1 MTQAQPPA
9 PGWPPPGPGPTPA
22 HPGPPPASG
31 QPWPAFPPPP
41 PPPRSRR
48 KLWIGLAAGALALAV
63 CAGTLVGVGLGLRDD
78 EEGPARKAA
87 AAANGVT
94 VTDAELTALLDRHGK
109 ALAAKDLDGWL
120 AAFDPARKD
129 LVAAQ
134 TRLFRN
140 LAKLPLSV
148 ARYETVEKQ
157 GRTGDAF
164 GQGVTFQLDVS
175 FVHQFDGFDLAPVT
189 EWYRWT
195 LVRPARDAPIRVT
208 AVTGAPAAANGSSKT
223 VHYPGPWDRWPEI
236 HVERTPHTLVI
247 ADSGRAALAKRY
259 APTAEAAAVHDLAV
273 WRAGGLPGPVPNGF
287 VIALAKGRAEMGSL
301 YRIGTGKATEAGFS
315 MPMVAA
321 ERRDGTFVV
330 GGTRVVVDTDT
341 SYFTRTGGDD
351 AGMVFRHE
359 VAHSLVS
366 PRTNLAEVDAFDTLD
381 EWVVEGFAEYVAF
394 HGRPLGD
401 SERTAPARRMLR
413 GWNGKL
419 PDNGDWDN
427 PDLVS
432 FHYWLGHTA
441 MNHLAAKYGEPKL
454 FRFVVAVYAGTPT
467 DRAARDVLG
476 VSLDEFQAAWADDV
490 RAQAR

>member
-1 MTQAQPPA
+1 MTQGHAY
-9 PGWPPPGPGPTPA
+9 
-22 HPGPPPASG
+22 
-31 QPWPAFPPPP
+31 PPPP
-41 PPPRSRR
+41 PTSRR

-63 CAGTLVGVGLGLRDD
+63 CAGALVGVGLGLRGDD
-78 EEGPARKAA
+78 EEGAAPKAA

-120 AAFDPARKD
+120 AAFDPARED

-134 TRLFRN
+134 THLFRN

-157 GRTGDAF
+157 GRASDAF

-195 LVRPARDAPIRVT
+195 IVRPAKDAPVRVT

-223 VHYPGPWDRWPEI
+223 VYYPGPWDRWREI
-236 HVERTPHTLVI
+236 HVERTPHTLII
-247 ADSGRAALAKRY
+247 ADSARAALAKRY
-259 APTAEAAAVHDLAV
+259 APTAEAAVAHDLAV

-287 VIALAKGRAEMGSL
+287 VLALAKGKDEMGSL

-315 MPMVAA
+315 LGMVAA
-321 ERRDGTFVV
+321 ERRDGKFTI
-330 GGTRVVVDTDT
+330 GGTRVVVDTDER
-341 SYFTRTGGDD
+341 YFGRSGGRND

-359 VAHSLVS
+359 LAHSLMT
-366 PRTNLAEVDAFDTLD
+366 PRTNLTEVDAFDRLD

-401 SERTAPARRMLR
+401 SERTVAARRLLR

-419 PDNGDWDN
+419 PGNGDWND

-441 MNHLAAKYGEPKL
+441 MNHLAEKYGESKL
-454 FRFVVAVYAGTPT
+454 FRFVDAVYAGTPT

-476 VSLDEFQAAWADDV
+476 VSLDEFQAGWADYV
-490 RAQAR
+490 RAQTR

>member
-1 MTQAQPPA
+1 MTQGHP
-9 PGWPPPGPGPTPA
+9 
-22 HPGPPPASG
+22 PGPPPAPG
-31 QPWPAFPPPP
+31 QPWPAYPPPPP
-41 PPPRSRR
+41 PPPRSSR

-120 AAFDPARKD
+120 ATFDPARKD
-129 LVAAQ
+129 LVASQ
-134 TRLFRN
+134 TQLFRN

-157 GRTGDAF
+157 GRASDAF

-195 LVRPARDAPIRVT
+195 VVRPSRDAPIRVT

-223 VHYPGPWDRWPEI
+223 VYYPGPWDRWREI
-236 HVERTPHTLVI
+236 HVERTPHTLLI
-247 ADSGRAALAKRY
+247 ADSTRAALAKRY

-287 VIALAKGRAEMGSL
+287 VVALAKGKDEVGSL
-301 YRIGTGKATEAGFS
+301 YRIGTAEATEAGFS
-315 MPMVAA
+315 LGMVAA
-321 ERRDGTFVV
+321 ERRDGKFTI
-330 GGTRVVVDTDT
+330 GGTRVVVDTDER
-341 SYFTRTGGDD
+341 YFTRPGGGND

-359 VAHSLVS
+359 VAHSLMT
-366 PRTNLAEVDAFDTLD
+366 PRTSLTEVDAFDRLD

-401 SERTAPARRMLR
+401 SGRTAAARRLLR

-419 PDNGDWDN
+419 PDNGDWGN
-427 PDLVS
+427 PDLIS

-441 MNHLAAKYGEPKL
+441 MNHLAEKYGEPKL
-454 FRFVVAVYAGTPT
+454 FRFVDAVYAGTPT

-476 VSLDEFQAAWADDV
+476 VSLDEFQGGWADDV
-490 RAQAR
+490 RTRAR